1 MIQNHKAM
9 MEILQKLSFINDA
22 YDVYDSHT
30 KIMFACGEQSVED
43 VLWDHRWSVVL
54 YKHKLAWYG
63 YTKSL
68 QRAIDGKE
76 KFQVQVSDQLMNSFC
91 EA

>member
-1 MIQNHKAM
+1 

-22 YDVYDSHT
+22 YDVYNSHT

-63 YTKSL
+63 YTKEFAMCYRWQGEIPSP
-68 QRAIDGKE
+68 GE
-76 KFQVQVSDQLMNSFC
+76 
-91 EA
+91 